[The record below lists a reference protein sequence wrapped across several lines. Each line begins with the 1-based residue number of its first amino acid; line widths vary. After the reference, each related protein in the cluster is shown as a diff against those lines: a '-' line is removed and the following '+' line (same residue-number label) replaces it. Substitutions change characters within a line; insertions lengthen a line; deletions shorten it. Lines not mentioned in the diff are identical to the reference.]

1 MRRTLLALALCGA
14 CCIFHTSA
22 ARADEAAAEPSPE
35 EIKQARAEI
44 DAVLGEM
51 RATSQRLRE
60 QLRAARQKGTRAQIT
75 CVDESLSRVDVAL
88 RTAKDAAGTS
98 LRAYADKDVWS
109 ARDARRRMVEWRDA
123 ARIAAREGSSC
134 AVSSIALK
142 SGTTVTMS
150 VDPKIPK
157 VSP

>member
-1 MRRTLLALALCGA
+1 MRRILLAFALCGA

-22 ARADEAAAEPSPE
+22 ARADEQASEPSRE
-35 EIKQARAEI
+35 ELEQARAEI

-60 QLRAARQKGTRAQIT
+60 QLRATRQRGTRAQIT

-88 RTAKDAAGTS
+88 RTAKDAASAS

-109 ARDARRRMVEWRDA
+109 GRDARRRMVEWREA
-123 ARIAAREGSSC
+123 ARIAAKDGGSC
-134 AVSSIALK
+134 AVSSIALR
-142 SGTTVTMS
+142 SGTTVTMT

-157 VSP
+157 ISP